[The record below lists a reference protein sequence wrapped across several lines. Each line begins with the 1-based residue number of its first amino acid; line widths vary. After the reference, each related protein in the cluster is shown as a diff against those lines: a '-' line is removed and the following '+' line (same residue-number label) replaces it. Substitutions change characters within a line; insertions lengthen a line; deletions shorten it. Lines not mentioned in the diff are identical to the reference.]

1 MMRRIFR
8 LRNLVIVAVA
18 GVAIGLV
25 AASRRQSAPAV
36 PYPDPW
42 ITPVAPGGSGGEAS
56 EPAGTP
62 SSNGVAGEVGE
73 PAGS

>member
-1 MMRRIFR
+1 MRRIFN

-18 GVAIGLV
+18 GTAIGL
-25 AASRRQSAPAV
+25 AAAARRRSAPAA

-56 EPAGTP
+56 EPAGSP
-62 SSNGVAGEVGE
+62 SSNGVSGEVGE
-73 PAGS
+73 PAES